1 MQEALDNKE
10 LKGNEVPL
18 VKLEPL
24 VYKVQLEKE
33 VPLEF
38 LDQEVTLVTLA
49 QLDQLDPLVNEDNK
63 VLKANQA
70 PEERLAM
77 LEQLDPLD
85 QVDQQAL
92 EENQVHKELLV
103 QLDLMEQ

>member
-1 MQEALDNKE
+1 
-10 LKGNEVPL
+10 VPQ

-24 VYKVQLEKE
+24 VFKVQLERG

-38 LDQEVTLVTLA
+38 LDPEVTLVTLA
-49 QLDQLDPLVNEDNK
+49 QLDQLDPLVHEDNK
-63 VLKANQA
+63 VLKANQV
-70 PEERLAM
+70 PEERLVM

-85 QVDQQAL
+85 LVDQQAL

-103 QLDLMEQ
+103 QLDLMEL